1 MEKTIIKKNKYPHN
15 YIKKLDLAL
24 QILIVVDKYNKFL
37 GTITDGDVRRAL
49 LKGLSLKD
57 KINHIV
63 NFKPII
69 APPGTEIESIK
80 KIMAINSINQLPII
94 DKKRNIKGL
103 HILKDF
109 ITSKEI
115 DEPLI
120 IMAGGKGLRLRPL
133 TNKCPKPM
141 LKVKGKPILEW
152 IILSAKKQGFKN
164 IFIITLH
171 YQPCRYCYF
180 KKNNFGINIKII
192 KEKKF
197 LIK

>member
-1 MEKTIIKKNKYPHN
+1 MIKNNQWKKSIITLNAN
-15 YIKKLDLAL
+15 INEAIKKLDLAEL

-94 DKKRNIKGL
+94 DKKRKDPDKRDYIVSNQK
-103 HILKDF
+103 ILATGWKPSF
-109 ITSKEI
+109 TI
-115 DEPLI
+115 DD
-120 IMAGGKGLRLRPL
+120 
-133 TNKCPKPM
+133 
-141 LKVKGKPILEW
+141 
-152 IILSAKKQGFKN
+152 
-164 IFIITLH
+164 
-171 YQPCRYCYF
+171 
-180 KKNNFGINIKII
+180 GIV
-192 KEKKF
+192 E
-197 LIK
+197 LIKCYDALKLQDTKNV

>member
-1 MEKTIIKKNKYPHN
+1 MIKNNQWKKSIITLKANIN
-15 YIKKLDLAL
+15 EAIKKLDLAEL

-164 IFIITLH
+164 IFIITNYLSH
-171 YQPCRYCYF
+171 VIEY
-180 KKNNFGINIKII
+180 
-192 KEKKF
+192 
-197 LIK
+197 